1 MLNNRYLY
9 LESWTEGRLA
19 ELRRVAATEAQLR
32 ALRQSRGDLPWARR
46 IMAQLGRAMVSWGMQ
61 LQSHGKLQPRAEH

>member
-32 ALRQSRGDLPWARR
+32 ALRQSRGELTWVRR
-46 IMAQLGRAMVSWGMQ
+46 IMAQLGRALVSWGTQ
-61 LQSHGKLQPRAEH
+61 LQGHGRLQPRAEH

>member
-9 LESWTEGRLA
+9 LESWTDGRLA

-32 ALRQSRGDLPWARR
+32 ALRKSRGDRSWARR
-46 IMAQLGRAMVSWGMQ
+46 LLAQLGRTMVSWGTQ
-61 LQSHGKLQPRAEH
+61 LQGLGTLQPRAEH

>member
-9 LESWTEGRLA
+9 LESWTEGHLA

-32 ALRQSRGDLPWARR
+32 ALRKSQGGLSWAKR
-46 IMAQLGRAMVSWGMQ
+46 MAAQLGRALVSWGTQ
-61 LQSHGKLQPRAEH
+61 LQGRSALQPHAEH